1 MSPVGSNS
9 PTDSPA
15 KQVGKCGVD
24 VEGTMEFKGC
34 TTDLLPISDCTDSGI
49 PFGGG
54 ASPYDCID
62 ESFKIGEV
70 IEGNKIGE
78 VIEGNLTCT
87 KWTCVGDGYKSYSGQ
102 YFAQVQETCF
112 ACHTS
117 TPSRSPTKSPSKS
130 PMAQVGNCAIDDPKN
145 PGTLTFKGCTKKAL
159 PSFQCA
165 EGPFGSGGGTFPY
178 DCEDESFKIAEVIEG
193 ERTCI
198 KYTCD
203 EDGYETYSGQYVE
216 DVQEQCVACYKPT
229 GEPTLFPTTAD
240 PSTQPSSIP
249 SVQPSS
255 PPSKSSQP
263 SSMPSK
269 MPSSSPSY
277 QPSMTPSFAPSLSAQ
292 PSFQPS
298 GNPSLSSRP
307 SSQPSSIPTLSTY
320 PSSQP
325 SSTPS
330 VSSQPSSQPSY
341 VPR

>member
-1 MSPVGSNS
+1 MSLVGSNS
-9 PTDSPA
+9 PTESPA

-24 VEGTMEFKGC
+24 VGGTMEFTGC
-34 TTDLLPISDCTDSGI
+34 TTDVLPVSDCTDSGI

-70 IEGNKIGE
+70 IEGG
-78 VIEGNLTCT
+78 LTCT
-87 KWTCVGDGYKSYSGQ
+87 KWTCDHDGYKSYSGQ
-102 YFAQVQETCF
+102 YFPQVQETCL

-117 TPSRSPTKSPSKS
+117 SPSRSPTKSPSKS

-145 PGTLTFKGCTKKAL
+145 PGTLTVKGCTKKSL
-159 PSFQCA
+159 PLIQCA
-165 EGPFGSGGGTFPY
+165 EGPFGSGVGAFPY
-178 DCEDESFKIAEVIEG
+178 DCKDESFKIAEIIEG
-193 ERTCI
+193 EPTCI

-203 EDGYETYSGQYVE
+203 EDGYNEYSGQYVE
-216 DVQEQCVACYKPT
+216 DVQKQCVACYKST

-249 SVQPSS
+249 S
-255 PPSKSSQP
+255 KSSQP

-269 MPSSSPSY
+269 VPSSSPSY